1 MLSFLLSEAAAL
13 LHLIQAVALF
23 LLMACLAPVSLRGAE
38 PHSEQRIV
46 ALHDFE
52 AVEVRQQG
60 FTLPRAMKVHVY
72 ARGAGLQRLIHSSGD
87 EPLFAYGWL
96 LNATTREVVWQMDGA
111 NTKRDWEYRI
121 ADQYLDLPAGS
132 YEAYFSNHGFGQSL
146 LFAMW
151 NRNIDRRSL
160 PRVGEGRSNGFLGA
174 LGADEASL
182 LRHWREQVGNY
193 GLEIYLALDLRGGQ
207 RVGPRGD
214 LPGGQ
219 PAEVATFEAPLRW
232 KNIVVALAATTDDG
246 HWTQAFH
253 LRKAVALHVYAE
265 GEGSGRALHDFG
277 WITDAHS
284 RARVWEMTMAK
295 SQYAGGARKNRRQ
308 VETIQL
314 PAGDYEA
321 TFITDDTHSPADWNA
336 APPCDPGLYGLTLAV
351 PAEAD
356 LPAFSLT
363 QPLASPV
370 LAELVR
376 VGNDQD
382 RRAAFTLAAT
392 QSLRVYAIAEGDNND
407 MADLAWIEDAAGKR
421 VWTMDRAR
429 THPAGGA
436 AKNRLVDE
444 VISLPRGAYTL
455 RFKTDDSHAYGHWND
470 DAPWDPEHYGI
481 TVYAAK

>member
-1 MLSFLLSEAAAL
+1 MLSFLLSEAAAM
-13 LHLIQAVALF
+13 LHVIQGVALF
-23 LLMACLAPVSLRGAE
+23 LVMACLAPVSLCGAE
-38 PHSEQRIV
+38 PRAESRAEPRAEPRIV
-46 ALHDFE
+46 ALHGFE
-52 AVEVRQQG
+52 AVEVQGQG
-60 FTLPRAMKVHVY
+60 FTLSRALKVHVY
-72 ARGAGLQRLIHSSGD
+72 ARGAGLQRLLHRSGD

-96 LNATTREVVWQMDGA
+96 LNATTREVVWQMDGS

-151 NRNIDRRSL
+151 NRNIDRRSQSGS
-160 PRVGEGRSNGFLGA
+160 GEGRSNGFLGA
-174 LGADEASL
+174 LGVDEASL

-193 GLEIYLALDLRGGQ
+193 GLEIYL
-207 RVGPRGD
+207 PS
-214 LPGGQ
+214 GQ
-219 PAEVATFEAPLRW
+219 PAEVTTFEAPLRW
-232 KNIVVALAATTDDG
+232 KNIVVTLAATTDDG

-253 LRKAVALHVYAE
+253 LRKAVTLHVYAE
-265 GEGSGRALHDFG
+265 GEGSGRTMHDFG

-284 RARVWEMTMAK
+284 RARVWEMTMEKA
-295 SQYAGGARKNRRQ
+295 QYAGGARKNRRQ

-321 TFITDDTHSPADWNA
+321 TFVTDDSHSPADWNA
-336 APPCDPGLYGLTLAV
+336 APPCDPGLYGLTLAL
-351 PAEAD
+351 PADAD
-356 LPAFSLT
+356 LAAFSLT
-363 QPLASPV
+363 QPLVSPV
-370 LAELVR
+370 VAELVR

-382 RRAAFTLAAT
+382 RRVAFTLPAT
-392 QSLRVYAIAEGDNND
+392 QSLRVYAIAEGDGND

-444 VISLPRGAYTL
+444 VISLPKGAYTL